1 MPKFYSEKLPHEVV
15 LRDPVHGY
23 IHIEDQVVLDIL
35 KSKEFQRMRRIKQL
49 GPVSYVFPGATHTRF
64 EHNLGVYELTR
75 RICNIFAKKYPS
87 VKPGDGLW
95 DVDNRLLVECAG
107 LLHDIGH
114 GPYSHTFEHLFG
126 TNHEVLGQKII
137 TDPNTEINHA
147 LRKVAP
153 NFPELVASVIAK
165 TYPNPQVVKMISSQ
179 ADADRMDYLQ
189 RDAYFTGVSYGHFD
203 ISRVLRVIR
212 PYQNGICFNNNGMH
226 AVEDYIV
233 SRYQMYQQVYF
244 HRVGRSMEVILHHLL
259 QRAKDVYQQGTLPV
273 TPELAQ
279 FLAGKWTLDDYL
291 KLDDGVMET
300 NFSMWTDSSDQILA
314 DLAKR
319 YLFRKQLAS
328 VKIDPETKKLLPKL
342 KNLIKEAGF
351 DPEYYTEINSA
362 FDEPYD
368 AYKPTGKNANSQIE
382 IMQDDGTLIE
392 LSELSPLVKALNG
405 TFQGDERFFFPKTML
420 AKNDEP
426 QIFDPIYQEFQ
437 KYVRN
442 GELRYLRRP
451 KKKSE

>member
-1 MPKFYSEKLPHEVV
+1 MPEFNSPKLKNEVV
-15 LRDPVHGY
+15 LRDPIYGY
-23 IHIEDQVVLDIL
+23 IHIEDKVVFDIL

-49 GPVSYVFPGATHTRF
+49 GPLSYVFPGATHTRF
-64 EHNLGVYELTR
+64 EHNLGVYELCR

-87 VKPGDGLW
+87 TRPGDGLW
-95 DVDNRLLVECAG
+95 NNDNRLLAECAG

-126 TNHEVLGQKII
+126 TNHEKIGQKII

-147 LRKVAP
+147 LQEVSP
-153 NFPELVASVIAK
+153 NFPDAVASVIAK

-179 ADADRMDYLQ
+179 ADADRMDYLR

-212 PYQNGICFNNNGMH
+212 PYREGICFTANGMH
-226 AVEDYIV
+226 AIEDYII

-244 HRVGRSMEVILHHLL
+244 HRVSRSMEVILHHLL
-259 QRAKDVYQQGTLPV
+259 QRAKDIYQRGQLRV
-273 TPELAQ
+273 TPSLAK
-279 FLAGKWTLDDYL
+279 FLADDWTLADYL
-291 KLDDGVMET
+291 TLDDGVLET
-300 NFSMWTDSSDQILA
+300 NFALWLKSGDPILA
-314 DLAKR
+314 DLCRR
-319 YLFRKQLAS
+319 YLYRHPLAS
-328 VKIDPETKKLLPKL
+328 VKINSETVNLLPKL
-342 KNLIKEAGF
+342 KNLIKQVGF
-351 DPEYYTEINSA
+351 DPKYYTDTNSA

-392 LSELSPLVKALNG
+392 LSELSPLVRALNG
-405 TFQGDERFFFPKTML
+405 TLQGDERFFFPKTMI
-420 AKNDEP
+420 AQNDEP
-426 QIFDPIYQEFQ
+426 QIFDPLYQDFR

-451 KKKSE
+451 RKNK

>member
-1 MPKFYSEKLPHEVV
+1 MPEFNSPKLKNEVV
-15 LRDPVHGY
+15 LRDPIYGY
-23 IHIEDQVVLDIL
+23 IHIEDKVVFDIL

-49 GPVSYVFPGATHTRF
+49 GPLSYVFPGATHTRF
-64 EHNLGVYELTR
+64 EHNLGVYELCR

-87 VKPGDGLW
+87 TRPGDGLW
-95 DVDNRLLVECAG
+95 NNDNRLLAECAG

-126 TNHEVLGQKII
+126 TNHEKIGQKII
-137 TDPNTEINHA
+137 TDPHTEINHA
-147 LRKVAP
+147 LQEVSP
-153 NFPELVASVIAK
+153 NFPDAVASVIAK

-179 ADADRMDYLQ
+179 ADADRMDYLR

-212 PYQNGICFNNNGMH
+212 PYREGICFTANGMH
-226 AVEDYIV
+226 AIEDYII

-244 HRVGRSMEVILHHLL
+244 HRVSRSMEVILHHLL
-259 QRAKDVYQQGTLPV
+259 QRAKDIYQRGQLRV
-273 TPELAQ
+273 TPSLAK
-279 FLAGKWTLDDYL
+279 FLADDWTLADYL
-291 KLDDGVMET
+291 TLDDGVLET
-300 NFSMWTDSSDQILA
+300 NFALWLKSGDPILA
-314 DLAKR
+314 DLCRR
-319 YLFRKQLAS
+319 YLYRHPLAS
-328 VKIDPETKKLLPKL
+328 VKINSETINLLPKL
-342 KNLIKEAGF
+342 KDLIKQVGF
-351 DPEYYTEINSA
+351 DPKYYTDTNSA

-405 TFQGDERFFFPKTML
+405 TLQGDERFFFPKTMI
-420 AKNDEP
+420 AQNDEP
-426 QIFDPIYQEFQ
+426 QIFDPLYQDFR

-451 KKKSE
+451 RKNK

>member
-1 MPKFYSEKLPHEVV
+1 MLNFQSEKLKDEVL

-23 IHIEDQVVLDIL
+23 IHIEDKVIFDIL
-35 KSKEFQRMRRIKQL
+35 QSKEFQRMRRIKQL
-49 GPVSYVFPGATHTRF
+49 GPISYVFPGATHTRF

-75 RICNIFAKKYPS
+75 RICNIFSKNYPS
-87 VKPGDGLW
+87 RESNDGLW
-95 DVDNRLLVECAG
+95 DDSNRLLVECAG

-126 TNHEVLGQKII
+126 TNHEKIGQQII
-137 TDPNTEINHA
+137 TDPHTEINQA
-147 LRKVAP
+147 LRQVSP

-165 TYPNPQVVKMISSQ
+165 TYPSPQIVKMISSQ

-189 RDAYFTGVSYGHFD
+189 RDAYFTGVNYGQFD
-203 ISRVLRVIR
+203 LSRVLRVIR
-212 PYQNGICFNNNGMH
+212 PYQDGICFTNNGMH

-259 QRAKDVYQQGTLPV
+259 QRAKVVYKTGTLQV
-273 TPELAQ
+273 TPSLAK
-279 FLAGKWTLDDYL
+279 FLEGNWTLDDYL

-300 NFSMWTDSSDQILA
+300 NFSLWLNSSDPILV
-314 DLAKR
+314 DLASR
-319 YLFRKQLAS
+319 YLFRKPLAS
-328 VKIDPETKKLLPKL
+328 VRIDEDTKGLLPKL
-342 KNLIKEAGF
+342 KDLIKQAGF
-351 DPEYYTEINSA
+351 DPTYYTDTNSA

-382 IMQDDGTLIE
+382 IMQDDGSLIE
-392 LSELSPLVKALNG
+392 LSQLSPLVKALNG

-420 AKNDEP
+420 SQSNEP
-426 QIFDPIYQEFQ
+426 QIFDPLYEQFQ
-437 KYVRN
+437 RYIKN
-442 GELRYLRRP
+442 GALHYLRRP
-451 KKKSE
+451 HKK